1 MSDQNGPEPTF
12 EELVAALL
20 QVDPEGITGQTAG
33 KKPSGDQGSGVT
45 ASENDEGP
53 A

>member
-1 MSDQNGPEPTF
+1 MSGIDGPAPPAQPTF

-33 KKPSGDQGSGVT
+33 KGKKAAGSGG
-45 ASENDEGP
+45 EDE
-53 A
+53 

>member
-1 MSDQNGPEPTF
+1 MSQQQDEPTF

-33 KKPSGDQGSGVT
+33 KGKKADPEGDDQ
-45 ASENDEGP
+45 A
-53 A
+53 